1 MRIKRRLSVAPLLA
15 LATTCLVVGCG
26 KADPN
31 QRFAE
36 LNSTNLQRL
45 VTLYGAFQSRN
56 ELWGPRDDAAF
67 KEFVQR
73 VSPKKLERIG
83 VDAASVDQI
92 FVSGR
97 DGEPFTV
104 RYGVRGA
111 VKGSNEPVVFEST
124 GVDGKRMVG
133 FLNATQREVDADE
146 YQRLWEQGAAGATP
160 RT

>member
-1 MRIKRRLSVAPLLA
+1 MLVVA
-15 LATTCLVVGCG
+15 ATGLVVGCG
-26 KADPN
+26 EVDPN

-36 LNSTNLQRL
+36 LNSTNIQRL

-67 KEFVQR
+67 KQFVQG

-83 VDAASVDQI
+83 VDASSIDQI

-97 DGEPFTV
+97 DGEPFNV

-111 VKGSNEPVVFEST
+111 VKGSNEPVVFEAS

-133 FLNATQREVDADE
+133 FLNATQREVDAAE
-146 YQRLWEQGAAGATP
+146 YERLWEQGAAGANP